1 MVTKENKI
9 KIIKYIWYTAGTVC
23 LLMAPV
29 ASYFMFEYV
38 TGNLDTVPYYMAAL
52 NIGWIYVLYLALF
65 AVTGRTEKSL
75 CPLPPASYMSF
86 PWRRPLCGLPRP
98 PHHAVGCDG
107 IQDSHDRIRQ
117 LRIFHHPS
125 DESSL
130 CPDSAHERVPVVHTA
145 PG

>member
-1 MVTKENKI
+1 MTKENKI

-65 AVTGRTEKSL
+65 AVTGRTRIAV
-75 CPLPPASYMSF
+75 PAASCILYVIS
-86 PWRRPLCGLPRP
+86 WRRPLWWPSAAAPSCCGM
-98 PHHAVGCDG
+98 
-107 IQDSHDRIRQ
+107 
-117 LRIFHHPS
+117 
-125 DESSL
+125 
-130 CPDSAHERVPVVHTA
+130 
-145 PG
+145 

>member
-1 MVTKENKI
+1 MTKENKI
-9 KIIKYIWYTAGTVC
+9 KIIKYIWYTVGTVC

-65 AVTGRTEKSL
+65 AVTGRTRIAVPAASCIL
-75 CPLPPASYMSF
+75 CG
-86 PWRRPLCGLPRP
+86 GLPRTT
-98 PHHAVGCDG
+98 HHAVGCDG

-117 LRIFHHPS
+117 L
-125 DESSL
+125 
-130 CPDSAHERVPVVHTA
+130 
-145 PG
+145 

>member
-29 ASYFMFEYV
+29 ASYYFMFEYV

-65 AVTGRTEKSL
+65 AVTGRTRIAVPAASL
-75 CPLPPASYMSF
+75 HPICHF
-86 PWRRPLCGLPRP
+86 PGGDLCWWPSAAAP
-98 PHHAVGCDG
+98 SCVGCDG

-117 LRIFHHPS
+117 LRIF
-125 DESSL
+125 SS
-130 CPDSAHERVPVVHTA
+130 PVR
-145 PG
+145 